1 MVEPARPEQ
10 ADVSPL
16 KEAVRAARIDAAERT
31 GVVVDLRDAELA
43 RLELLNDALDPLF
56 KEVPSTIDLFDRGI
70 SRGDT
75 PRLWVD
81 VIAHVEMG
89 RDKRI
94 YRFVQDTRFGRAVL
108 AESYE
113 LPPIVQAVTNY
124 VARRLVERERALAD
138 DASSNIVVQQRAAE
152 LDRRSRRWSSFR
164 AFLLGAV
171 LGVAALF
178 VLALLNSH

>member
-1 MVEPARPEQ
+1 MAEPEK
-10 ADVSPL
+10 VSEPKPL
-16 KEAVRAARIDAAERT
+16 MDAVRAARIDAAERS

-56 KEVPSTIDLFDRGI
+56 KEIPSSIESFDRGV

-81 VIAHVEMG
+81 AIAHVVMG

-94 YRFVQDTRFGRAVL
+94 YRFVQDTRFGRTVL
-108 AESYE
+108 AESYDV
-113 LPPIVQAVTNY
+113 PAIVEAVTNY

-138 DASSNIVVQQRAAE
+138 DASSNQAIAKRAAE
-152 LDRRSRRWSSFR
+152 LDRRKRRWSTLRTFVLGLIVGIGVLVAL
-164 AFLLGAV
+164 AFL
-171 LGVAALF
+171 
-178 VLALLNSH
+178 STH

>member
-1 MVEPARPEQ
+1 MAEPEK
-10 ADVSPL
+10 VSEPKPL
-16 KEAVRAARIDAAERT
+16 MDAVRAARIDAAERS

-56 KEVPSTIDLFDRGI
+56 KEIPSSIELFDRGV

-81 VIAHVEMG
+81 AIAHVVMG

-94 YRFVQDTRFGRAVL
+94 YRFVQDTRFGRTVL
-108 AESYE
+108 AESYDV
-113 LPPIVQAVTNY
+113 PAIVEAVTNY

-138 DASSNIVVQQRAAE
+138 DASSNQAIAKRAAE
-152 LDRRSRRWSSFR
+152 LDRRKRRWSTARTFVLGLIVGIGVLVAL
-164 AFLLGAV
+164 AFL
-171 LGVAALF
+171 
-178 VLALLNSH
+178 STH